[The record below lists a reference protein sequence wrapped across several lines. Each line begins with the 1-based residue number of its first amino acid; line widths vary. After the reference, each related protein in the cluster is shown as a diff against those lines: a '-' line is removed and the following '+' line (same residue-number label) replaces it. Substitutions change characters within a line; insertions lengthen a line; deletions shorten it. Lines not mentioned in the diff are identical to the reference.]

1 MSSEPVLATVM
12 FTDIVGSSERAAEL
26 GDRGWREL
34 LKRHNALV
42 REELARFRGREIDN
56 AGDGFLACFDG
67 AAGAIRCACAI
78 SDSLSRLGL
87 QVRVGLHTGECE
99 LVGDKLGGLAVHIG
113 ARVAGE
119 AAPGEVLVTSTVR
132 ELVAGSRLRFEE
144 RGERLLRGIPGG
156 WHLYAVDQEALRPR
170 FGALDRATRLVGRQP
185 ELERLSRALA
195 AVADGRGGLL
205 LLAGEAGIG
214 KTRLA
219 EEALARSG
227 LAVLPGAA
235 SQEATPPYGPIV
247 AALRSYLRMAPDGLR
262 DCGPLAVYLALLL
275 PELGPAPEGGDRATL
290 FEAIRCAFATI
301 ASRGPAAVFLDDLQW
316 ADDTTLEL
324 LPMLAGSLER
334 APLLVVGTYRSDEI
348 PRGHILRRV
357 RTDLRRAKLLWEIT
371 LEPLAPD
378 ETSMLAQEVLGS
390 PIAPTLEAA
399 LYDRT
404 QGFPFFIEELAEAL
418 ASGGRLRERK
428 RGLELIEEGEL
439 PIPDTVRDAV
449 LVRAEGLSTEA
460 RSLLEVAAV
469 AGLRFDLGLVAEL
482 GGGDEGLEEALD
494 LGLVMEVEP
503 GTAAFR
509 HALTREALYGD
520 IVWMR
525 RRALHRLLAE
535 RLEGAGVPPALVAE
549 HWLSARE
556 PERARAALLE
566 AAEGSCAVHAYRDAA
581 AAARRALELWPEEK
595 LEEERLAVLDRLGEC
610 AELSGDLNEAVRA
623 WREVVD
629 ARGSADDTV
638 RTAGVWRRLASV
650 YELQGAWD
658 RAVAAREA
666 AAHGFSASGIPGD
679 AAAERLAAAAH
690 LQGAGSFSRALELI
704 AAAAEE
710 AETVQRVD
718 LKARALALDGL
729 VRARLGQ
736 VEAGLESTRAALSL
750 ALAEG
755 LVGPAAEAYER
766 LGMVLDISADY
777 PKAVEAFTTAFDFC
791 QTRGVSGMGHVCLGC
806 LAYVQRKMG
815 QWKRAAEVCQG
826 VLDSED
832 APRAAR
838 TVATGEL
845 GLIHAFRGEAK
856 RGRPL
861 LSESFAQAQRTE
873 YMVMKFE
880 SAWGLAR
887 VAELEKA
894 HDAAAEHSRFLL
906 DFWAETE
913 DRHYSIP
920 ALRWAATFFGRRGDA
935 ASAGACA
942 GALAHISAESGNVE
956 ALAALAHALG
966 EIALL
971 DDDATQAT
979 GQFGHALE
987 LLRNLELPLDRAET
1001 QLRAGVAMAA
1011 AGDREGGI
1019 ERLTN
1024 TYRMARKLGARPLA
1038 VEAAEELAALGE
1050 RVEERLGRR
1059 AAGELER
1066 AGLSRRELEVLRL
1079 VAVGRTNREIAREL
1093 FLSTRTVDMHVR
1105 NILAKL
1111 DSSSRAQAI
1120 HKASELGLLEPAPL
1134 H

>member
-1 MSSEPVLATVM
+1 MNSDPVLATVM

-34 LKRHNALV
+34 LNRHNALV
-42 REELARFRGREIDN
+42 REELARFRGREIDT

-67 AAGAIRCACAI
+67 PAGAVRCACAT
-78 SDSLSRLGL
+78 SDSLRRLGL

-99 LVGDKLGGLAVHIG
+99 VVGDKLGGLAVHIG

-119 AAPGEVLVTSTVR
+119 AAPGEVLVTSTVK
-132 ELVAGSRLRFEE
+132 ELVAGSRLRFED
-144 RGERLLRGIPGG
+144 RGERVLRGIPGG
-156 WHLYAVDQEALRPR
+156 WHLYALDQEALRPR
-170 FGALDRATRLVGRQP
+170 FGALDRATRLVGRQL
-185 ELERLSRALA
+185 ELEQLDRSLA

-227 LAVLPGAA
+227 LTVLSGAA

-247 AALRSYLRMAPDGLR
+247 AALRSYLRMAPNGLR
-262 DCGPLAVYLALLL
+262 DCGPLAAYLALLL
-275 PELGPAPEGGDRATL
+275 PELGPAPEGGDRPTL

-301 ASRGPAAVFLDDLQW
+301 ASRGPAAVFLDDLHW

-324 LPMLAGSLER
+324 LPTLAGSLER
-334 APLLVVGTYRSDEI
+334 EPLLVIGAYRSDEI

-357 RTDLRRAKLLWEIT
+357 RTDLRRAKLLWEMT
-371 LEPLAPD
+371 LEPLAAD
-378 ETSMLAQEVLGS
+378 ESSALAKEVLGT
-390 PIAPTLEAA
+390 PIAPALAAA

-404 QGFPFFIEELAEAL
+404 QGFPFFIEELVAAL
-418 ASGGRLRERK
+418 ASSGRLREGK
-428 RGLELIEEGEL
+428 RGLELAEEGEL

-449 LVRAEGLSTEA
+449 LVRADDISQEA
-460 RSLLEVAAV
+460 RALLEVAAV
-469 AGLRFDLGLVAEL
+469 AGLRFDLGLVADL
-482 GGGDEGLEEALD
+482 AGSDAGLEEALD
-494 LGLVMEVEP
+494 LGLVVEVEP

-520 IVWMR
+520 IVWTR

-535 RLEGAGVPPALVAE
+535 RLEGAGVPPVLVAE
-549 HWLSARE
+549 HWLSAGE
-556 PERARAALLE
+556 PERARTALLE
-566 AAEGSCAVHAYRDAA
+566 AAEASCAVHAYRDAA
-581 AAARRALELWPEEK
+581 STARRALELWPEGEF
-595 LEEERLAVLDRLGEC
+595 EQERLAVLDRLGEC
-610 AELSGDLNEAVRA
+610 AELSGDLSEAIRA

-629 ARGSADDTV
+629 GRSSADDTV
-638 RTAGVWRRLASV
+638 AAAGVWRRLASV
-650 YELQGAWD
+650 HELQGAWD

-666 AAHGFSASGIPGD
+666 AAHGFSASGLPGD

-690 LQGAGSFSRALELI
+690 VQGAGSFSRALELI

-710 AETVQRVD
+710 AEAAERVD
-718 LKARALALDGL
+718 LKARALALEGL

-791 QTRGVSGMGHVCLGC
+791 QTRSVSGMGHVCLGC
-806 LAYVQRKMG
+806 LAYVLRKMG
-815 QWKRAAEVCQG
+815 QWKRAADVCQD

-838 TVATGEL
+838 IVATGEL

-856 RGRPL
+856 RSRPL
-861 LSESFAQAQRTE
+861 LAESFAQSQRTE

-894 HDAAAEHSRFLL
+894 HDVAAEHSRFLL

-913 DRHYSIP
+913 DTHYSVP

-935 ASAGACA
+935 APAGGCA
-942 GALAHISAESGNVE
+942 GALAHISAESGNAE

-971 DDDATQAT
+971 DGDAMQAT
-979 GQFGHALE
+979 RQFGHALE
-987 LLRNLELPLDRAET
+987 LLRDLELPLDRAET
-1001 QLRAGVAMAA
+1001 QLRAGVALAA
-1011 AGDREGGI
+1011 AGDREAGI
-1019 ERLTN
+1019 EQLTDA
-1024 TYRMARKLGARPLA
+1024 YRAARKLGARPLA

-1050 RVEERLGRR
+1050 QVEERLGRR

-1066 AGLSRRELEVLRL
+1066 AGLSRREFEVLRL

-1111 DSSSRAQAI
+1111 DSSSRAEAI
-1120 HKASELGLLEPAPL
+1120 HKASELGLLERAPL